1 MTNGHELP
9 PQRHRAHG
17 GLTEGSTIYYPLDTA
32 RNLLFYYSITLD
44 EPLKSL
50 FPGFADGT
58 DIRRPVTAAEVA
70 ADETPPNGHG

>member
-32 RNLLFYYSITLD
+32 RNQDPYSQSSESEVITYSKTDGLSD
-44 EPLKSL
+44 EEILAILKHL
-50 FPGFADGT
+50 
-58 DIRRPVTAAEVA
+58 VEYK
-70 ADETPPNGHG
+70 